1 MQRLSR
7 TDAGFLAAESADWHM
22 HVALVG
28 RFNPDDDL
36 SFAQLRELVERRF
49 AHLAL
54 FRRRIRAVPGR
65 LDRGVWEDVDHLDLD
80 AHLRQATVHVP
91 GDEFELGRL
100 VGEIMGRQLDRRR
113 PLWELWRIDGAADG
127 RVTVVLK
134 IHHACIDG
142 MHGAEFA
149 QVIFDL
155 AANAPMERPDFVSEP
170 ELARVSNRALLG
182 EAAVSF
188 AKMPLRMGKVAL
200 DVLAATP
207 RLAKFAVSAER
218 HDAVLPFEG
227 PRTPLNG
234 HLTPYRD
241 FAFTSAPLALVDEV
255 RGAFGASLNDVVLAM
270 AAGALRDYLHAR
282 NALPADPRARG
293 RGAHGDPPGG
303 PPRRPRR
310 GARQPAL
317 RDGRGA
323 AGAPRRPRRP
333 RPRWCRRRR
342 AAARRVHQV
351 FGDDLLPDLL
361 AVPPPVVIEGAVR
374 LYDALALDERLRPVF
389 AAVVSNVPGPPVPLF
404 CCGARLDD
412 GYLVGPLLV
421 GTGLNLTVLSYR
433 DSLSLGVVAC
443 PDVVDDHW
451 AIARALPAA
460 LDDLVVAARDL

>member
-80 AHLRQATVHVP
+80 AHLRQATVHAP

-182 EAAVSF
+182 QAAVSF

-241 FAFTSAPLALVDEV
+241 FAFTSVPLALVDEV

-282 NALPADPRARG
+282 NALPTRGLVAAVPMAIRREDHRADPDAV
-293 RGAHGDPPGG
+293 PGNLLS
-303 PPRRPRR
+303 
-310 GARQPAL
+310 AM
-317 RDGRGA
+317 GA
-323 AGAPRRPRRP
+323 ALPVHLDGPGDRV
-333 RPRWCRRRR
+333 R
-342 AAARRVHQV
+342 AVQASTRAARRVHQV

-460 LDDLVVAARDL
+460 LDDLVAAARDL

>member
-80 AHLRQATVHVP
+80 AHLRQATVHAP

-182 EAAVSF
+182 QAAVSF
-188 AKMPLRMGKVAL
+188 AKMPLRMGKVAV

-241 FAFTSAPLALVDEV
+241 FAFTSVPLALVDEV

-282 NALPADPRARG
+282 NALPTRGLVAAVPMAIRRDDHRADPDAV
-293 RGAHGDPPGG
+293 PGNLLS
-303 PPRRPRR
+303 
-310 GARQPAL
+310 AM
-317 RDGRGA
+317 GA
-323 AGAPRRPRRP
+323 ALPVHLDGPGDRV
-333 RPRWCRRRR
+333 R
-342 AAARRVHQV
+342 AVQASTRAARRVHQV

-460 LDDLVVAARDL
+460 LDDLVAAARDL

>member
-28 RFNPDDDL
+28 RFNADDDL

-54 FRRRIRAVPGR
+54 FRRRLRAVPGH
-65 LDRGVWEDVDHLDLD
+65 LDRGVWEDVDHLDVD
-80 AHLRQATVHVP
+80 AHLREAAVYAP

-127 RVTVVLK
+127 RVTVLLK

-142 MHGAEFA
+142 LHGAEFA

-155 AANAPMERPDFVSEP
+155 TANAPMERVDFVGEP
-170 ELARVSNRALLG
+170 EYARVSNRALLG
-182 EAAVSF
+182 QAAVSF

-200 DVLAATP
+200 DVAAATP

-234 HLTPYRD
+234 HLTPHRD
-241 FAFTSAPLALVDEV
+241 FAFTSVPLALVDEV

-270 AAGALRDYLHAR
+270 TAGALRDYLR
-282 NALPADPRARG
+282 VRSALPTRGLVAAVPMAIRREDHRADPDAV
-293 RGAHGDPPGG
+293 PGNLLS
-303 PPRRPRR
+303 
-310 GARQPAL
+310 AM
-317 RDGRGA
+317 GA
-323 AGAPRRPRRP
+323 ALPVHLDGPGDRV
-333 RPRWCRRRR
+333 R
-342 AAARRVHQV
+342 AVQASTRAARRVHQV

-361 AVPPPVVIEGAVR
+361 AVPPPVLIEGAVR
-374 LYDALALDERLRPVF
+374 LYDALGLDERLRPVF

-412 GYLVGPLLV
+412 GYLIGPLLV

-433 DSLSLGVVAC
+433 DSLSLGVVSC

-460 LDDLVVAARDL
+460 LDDLVTAARDIL

>member
-80 AHLRQATVHVP
+80 AHLRQATVHAP

-170 ELARVSNRALLG
+170 EFARVSNRALLG
-182 EAAVSF
+182 QAAVSF
-188 AKMPLRMGKVAL
+188 AKMPLRMGKVAV

-241 FAFTSAPLALVDEV
+241 FAFTSVPLALVDEV

-282 NALPADPRARG
+282 NALPTRGLVAAVPMAIRREDHRADPDAV
-293 RGAHGDPPGG
+293 PGNLLS
-303 PPRRPRR
+303 
-310 GARQPAL
+310 AM
-317 RDGRGA
+317 GA
-323 AGAPRRPRRP
+323 ALPVHLDGPGDRV
-333 RPRWCRRRR
+333 R
-342 AAARRVHQV
+342 AVQASTRAARRVHQV

-460 LDDLVVAARDL
+460 LDDLVAAARDL

>member
-54 FRRRIRAVPGR
+54 FRRRIRSVPGR

-80 AHLRQATVHVP
+80 AHLRQATVDAP
-91 GDEFELGRL
+91 GDELELGRL

-142 MHGAEFA
+142 LHGAEFA

-155 AANAPMERPDFVSEP
+155 TANAPMERPDFVSEP
-170 ELARVSNRALLG
+170 EFARVSSRALLG
-182 EAAVSF
+182 QAAVSF

-200 DVLAATP
+200 DVVAATP
-207 RLAKFAVSAER
+207 RLARFAVSAER
-218 HDAVLPFEG
+218 RDAVLPFEG

-234 HLTPYRD
+234 HLTPHRD
-241 FAFTSAPLALVDEV
+241 FAFTSVPLALVDEV
-255 RGAFGASLNDVVLAM
+255 RSAFGASLNDVVLAM
-270 AAGALRDYLHAR
+270 AAGALRDYLRAR
-282 NALPADPRARG
+282 NALPTRGLVAAVPMAIRREDHRADPDAV
-293 RGAHGDPPGG
+293 PGNLLS
-303 PPRRPRR
+303 
-310 GARQPAL
+310 AM
-317 RDGRGA
+317 GA
-323 AGAPRRPRRP
+323 ALPVHLDGPGDRV
-333 RPRWCRRRR
+333 R
-342 AAARRVHQV
+342 AVQASTRAARRVHQV

-412 GYLVGPLLV
+412 GYLIGPLLV

-433 DSLSLGVVAC
+433 DSLSLGVVSC

-460 LDDLVVAARDL
+460 LDDLVAAARDIL

>member
-80 AHLRQATVHVP
+80 AHLRQATVHAP

-182 EAAVSF
+182 QAAVSF
-188 AKMPLRMGKVAL
+188 AKMPLRMGKVAV

-241 FAFTSAPLALVDEV
+241 FAFTSVPLALVDEV

-282 NALPADPRARG
+282 NALPTRGLVAAVPMAIRREDHRADPDAV
-293 RGAHGDPPGG
+293 PGNLLS
-303 PPRRPRR
+303 
-310 GARQPAL
+310 AM
-317 RDGRGA
+317 GA
-323 AGAPRRPRRP
+323 ALPVHLDGPGDRV
-333 RPRWCRRRR
+333 R
-342 AAARRVHQV
+342 AVQASTRAARRVHQV

-460 LDDLVVAARDL
+460 LDDLVAAARDL